1 MVTFGS
7 IFGLLYYAG
16 TSSLVFLPLHHHP
29 FSLQSND
36 HVKIFNLLLALE
48 SNQLNAL
55 GSWD

>member
-7 IFGLLYYAG
+7 IFGLLYYTG
-16 TSSLVFLPLHHHP
+16 TSLVFPPLHHHP

-36 HVKIFNLLLALE
+36 HVKNFNLLLALE